1 MQLCGYEVGNRRP
14 FFLIAGPC
22 VIESEAMAL
31 DIAHQMKEITAELGI
46 PYIFKASYDK
56 PTAPPERVSAVWAW
70 KRGSRSSPRCALK

>member
-46 PYIFKASYDK
+46 PYIF
-56 PTAPPERVSAVWAW
+56 
-70 KRGSRSSPRCALK
+70 